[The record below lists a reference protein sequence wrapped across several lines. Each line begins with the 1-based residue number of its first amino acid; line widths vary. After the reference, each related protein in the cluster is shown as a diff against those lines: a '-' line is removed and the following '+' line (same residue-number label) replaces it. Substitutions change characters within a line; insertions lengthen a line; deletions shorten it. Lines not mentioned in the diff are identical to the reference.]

1 MKKFDNITRQ
11 YREVE
16 IQEGFY
22 TQDGQKLFRVETR
35 GRSGKVLYRS
45 QRYIRDGKEVA
56 PFGMGGSTGHGWG
69 GSIKGYL
76 LESELEKYG
85 VK

>member
-22 TQDGQKLFRVETR
+22 TQDGQNC
-35 GRSGKVLYRS
+35 
-45 QRYIRDGKEVA
+45 
-56 PFGMGGSTGHGWG
+56 
-69 GSIKGYL
+69 
-76 LESELEKYG
+76 LE
-85 VK
+85 

>member
-22 TQDGQKLFRVETR
+22 TQDGQKTV
-35 GRSGKVLYRS
+35 
-45 QRYIRDGKEVA
+45 
-56 PFGMGGSTGHGWG
+56 
-69 GSIKGYL
+69 
-76 LESELEKYG
+76 
-85 VK
+85 